1 MEREIDH
8 HCGNCIFFKFEDT
21 DGDGNCVK
29 HYWDIDK
36 EGEDPMLTNCSNE
49 SCPDFISNDEKLQHF
64 RYLLELKKLCEAQ
77 LKLIKECNYEEPLHA
92 REQTDALSFAIN
104 YIKAFNKL

>member
-1 MEREIDH
+1 MESKTGNKKIDH

-49 SCPDFISNDEKLQHF
+49 SCPDFISKEDMLYAYK
-64 RYLLELKKLCEAQ
+64 RLLEMEYLFQRKFQ
-77 LKLIKECNYEEPLHA
+77 LTYAASIRL
-92 REQTDALSFAIN
+92 AII